1 MDQGGLIM
9 ATIHVS
15 AERLIRAAPAR
26 VYTYL
31 ANYRD
36 DHPHLLPPAFSDYH
50 VEEGGVGEGTVISF
64 NVTTGGRTRS
74 MRSRI
79 TEPEPGRQLMESDL
93 ESSLV
98 TIFLVDPEGND
109 SRVRITTTWESSG
122 GIGGIM
128 ERLFAPMVLRRLY
141 EEELTNL
148 DGYARERE
156 PPGHVTGPSA
166 ADEA

>member
-1 MDQGGLIM
+1 M
-9 ATIHVS
+9 ATVHVS

-36 DHPHLLPPAFSDYH
+36 DHPKILPPEFSDYH

-64 NVTTGGRTRS
+64 KVTTGRRTRA

-79 TEPEPGRQLMESDL
+79 SEPEPGRQLMESDL
-93 ESSLV
+93 ASSLV

-122 GIGGIM
+122 GVGGIM

-141 EEELTNL
+141 NEELANL
-148 DGYARERE
+148 DEYARERE
-156 PPGHVTGPSA
+156 PHGHVSEPSA
-166 ADEA
+166 TDQA